1 MFIEFSGT
9 SAKDAE
15 ELIDK
20 LCERVTVTALNPY
33 TEASHTGLSLNV
45 ALNKNEHNLKRLLLS
60 GDIETN
66 PGPLRYALQPFNI
79 VFQRFWKLLFKE
91 F

>member
-20 LCERVTVTALNPY
+20 LCERITVTALNPY
-33 TEASHTGLSLNV
+33 REEASHTGLSLNV

-66 PGPLRYALQPFNI
+66 PGPLRYAFQPLII
-79 VFQRFWKLLFKE
+79 VF
-91 F
+91 